1 MLNQLLISFPMQI
14 CLFWGIFFL
23 IRSLNRP
30 SEPRIVWTL
39 VLFYA
44 VGTVLY
50 LNHWLYF
57 SNMRSTIGAYTYLLA
72 NLSVYPI
79 YYTYLRT
86 LTRTRSVVE
95 QLCLFI
101 PTVLCAILFP
111 LNAWFGWQ
119 NEQTLILFSRCC
131 FAAQVVW
138 VWIRGYLLLRA
149 TRRRMDDTYSDER
162 SYLLQP
168 TYVLQHLLGITAF
181 ISSVLNIVGRDFFVR
196 EAPVAVPAVVMS
208 VLLFGLGYVAAHTS
222 LPQDTVALE
231 EETEHKEEATTEET
245 DALMFRIADALR
257 EQKLYADPRLTIQDL
272 ATAVNS
278 NRTYVSNCINRCTG
292 FSFSQYVTRYRV
304 ENAQRVLCDPQYEN
318 DHDAVAA
325 AIALSGFTSD
335 QNFYRV
341 FKDATG
347 MTPLQ
352 YRNGKN
358 EKK

>member
-1 MLNQLLISFPMQI
+1 MLV

-23 IRSLNRP
+23 VRSLNRP

-39 VLFYA
+39 VLFYTA
-44 VGTVLY
+44 STFLY

-57 SNMRSTIGAYTYLLA
+57 SNVRSNLGAYTYLLA

-86 LTRTRSVVE
+86 LTRTKSLIE

-111 LNAWFGWQ
+111 LNEWLGWQ
-119 NEQTLILFSRCC
+119 DQKTLILFARCC
-131 FAAQVVW
+131 FAAQVLW
-138 VWIRGYLLLRA
+138 VWIRGFRLLQQ
-149 TRRRMDDTYSDER
+149 TRRRMDETYSDNR

-181 ISSVLNIVGRDFFVR
+181 FSSVLNIVGRDFFVQ

-208 VLLFGLGYVAAHTS
+208 VLLFSLGYVAAHTT
-222 LPQDTVALE
+222 LPQETVAPAE
-231 EETEHKEEATTEET
+231 EEEPHEEATTEET
-245 DALMFRIADALR
+245 DELMYKIANAMR
-257 EQKLYADPRLTIQDL
+257 EKQLYADTRLTIQDL

-278 NRTYVSNCINRCTG
+278 NRTYVSNCINRSTG

-304 ENAQRVLCDPQYEN
+304 ENAQRVLRDPQYTT
-318 DHDAVAA
+318 DHDALAA

-335 QNFYRV
+335 QTFYRV
-341 FKDATG
+341 FKEQTG
-347 MTPLQ
+347 QTPLQ
-352 YRNGKN
+352 YRKTNS
-358 EKK
+358 